1 MIYIQ
6 EGLKGI
12 AIFAS
17 LTIVWVCLNILFGG
31 G

>member
-12 AIFAS
+12 AIFVS
-17 LTIVWVCLNILFGG
+17 LTIVWACLNILFGG
-31 G
+31 